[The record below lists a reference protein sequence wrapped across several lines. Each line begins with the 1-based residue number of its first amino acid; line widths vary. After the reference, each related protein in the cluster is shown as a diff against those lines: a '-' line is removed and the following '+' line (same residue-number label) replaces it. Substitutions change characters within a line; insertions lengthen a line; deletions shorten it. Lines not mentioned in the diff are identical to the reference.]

1 MPRISLRKSGRALV
15 LLLLLW
21 TTPVRFV
28 KSSDGLLPMASVLLL
43 LIVVLAGL
51 VVDTEKAVGL
61 VKDANVVVSL
71 GGRKDKAAR

>member
-15 LLLLLW
+15 LLLLLLW

-28 KSSDGLLPMASVLLL
+28 KSSDGLLPMASVLL

>member
-43 LIVVLAGL
+43 IVVLAGL